1 MVFREQN
8 VIERLAKLG
17 EIVARLQERSGM
29 TRDEYRVDADTQWI
43 VERGLEV
50 GSSALLD
57 IGNHILVGAFQI
69 SVDEY
74 EQIIERLRERD
85 VISPTLHAELRG
97 LGGFRNILVHGYLK
111 LDPELV
117 YEHYR
122 KALRSFPRFIAEIER
137 WLVHRAR

>member
-17 EIVARLQERSGM
+17 EVIARLQERSGM
-29 TRDEYRVDADTQWI
+29 TRDEYRVDADAQWI
-43 VERGLEV
+43 IERGLEV
-50 GSSALLD
+50 GSSTLLD
-57 IGNHILVGAFQI
+57 IGNHILAGAFQI

-117 YEHYR
+117 YEHHR

-137 WLVHRAR
+137 WLARRTR